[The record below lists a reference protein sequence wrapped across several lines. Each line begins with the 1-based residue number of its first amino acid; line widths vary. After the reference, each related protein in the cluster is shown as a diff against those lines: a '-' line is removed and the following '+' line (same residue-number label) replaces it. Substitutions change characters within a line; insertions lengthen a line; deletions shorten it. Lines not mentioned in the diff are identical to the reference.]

1 MASSLSYY
9 VQTKIAVHPLDRRRG
24 VGYLVRVKKVW
35 GGAALILVALLA
47 PSRLSGQSGE
57 RLVLFGDVTYF
68 YPPGHVKNCLLN
80 NQFKRGEPVGFRMNA
95 VNPST
100 DKRDRATELVVHVTY
115 AGKTVD
121 VPMRDRQN
129 ERQPEREFWVAKWVV
144 PDDAP
149 MGIVRYTVT
158 AKDPQGRTGEFKPF
172 EVQASQITIVP

>member
-1 MASSLSYY
+1 MA
-9 VQTKIAVHPLDRRRG
+9 RRLRYF
-24 VGYLVRVKKVW
+24 VPVKKLL
-35 GGAALILVALLA
+35 GGLALVLLTMLS
-47 PSRLSGQSGE
+47 PSPISGQAATGG
-57 RLVLFGDVTYF
+57 LVLFGDVVYF
-68 YPPGHVKNCLLN
+68 YPPGTPKNCLLN

-95 VNPST
+95 INPAT
-100 DKRDRATELVVHVTY
+100 GKRDRATELVVHLTF

-121 VPMRDRQN
+121 IPMRDRQN
-129 ERQPEREFWVAKWVV
+129 ERQPEREFWVAKWMV